1 MHAYLF
7 SIIAK
12 YQNEGTLHNKR
23 LFRKLSHTFQPKR
36 RHFQGNKQWKMMS
49 FREWHRHTQEK
60 RTRCATIR
68 SRSYDRPISTSDAPP
83 LSCRRL
89 VADRLT
95 ESMMTN
101 FLHAARKGMSIVTW
115 EKPVFIH
122 GNLIWNLKKLIKWS
136 KYKEE
141 VELIEASVGCV
152 SRPSRKI
159 TLFELSKKKTDVTR
173 LSTYA
178 HDSRKRFRINSLSR
192 YF

>member
-1 MHAYLF
+1 MVSTMYLKITELHYQNIKKNAVHVCLF

-49 FREWHRHTQEK
+49 FREWHRYTQEK

-68 SRSYDRPISTSDAPP
+68 SRSYDRPISTSEAPP

-101 FLHAARKGMSIVTW
+101 FLHAARKGMSIVRW
-115 EKPVFIH
+115 GKPIFTMVVWF
-122 GNLIWNLKKLIKWS
+122 GIWKNNKMK
-136 KYKEE
+136 
-141 VELIEASVGCV
+141 
-152 SRPSRKI
+152 
-159 TLFELSKKKTDVTR
+159 
-173 LSTYA
+173 
-178 HDSRKRFRINSLSR
+178 
-192 YF
+192 

>member
-1 MHAYLF
+1 M
-7 SIIAK
+7 
-12 YQNEGTLHNKR
+12 
-23 LFRKLSHTFQPKR
+23 
-36 RHFQGNKQWKMMS
+36 KMMP

-68 SRSYDRPISTSDAPP
+68 SRSYMYDRPISTSDAPP

-152 SRPSRKI
+152 SRPNRKI

>member
-49 FREWHRHTQEK
+49 FKELHRYTQEN
-60 RTRCATIR
+60 
-68 SRSYDRPISTSDAPP
+68 PISTPDAPP
-83 LSCRRL
+83 LRCRRL

-101 FLHAARKGMSIVTW
+101 FLHAARKGMSIVRW

-152 SRPSRKI
+152 SRLRRKI
-159 TLFELSKKKTDVTR
+159 TLFEQSKKKTNVTR

-178 HDSRKRFRINSLSR
+178 DDSRKRFRINSLSR

>member
-1 MHAYLF
+1 MYLF

-68 SRSYDRPISTSDAPP
+68 SRSYDRPISTSAAPP

-136 KYKEE
+136 KYEEE

-152 SRPSRKI
+152 SRPNRKI

>member
-23 LFRKLSHTFQPKR
+23 LFRKLSHTFQPR
-36 RHFQGNKQWKMMS
+36 RQHFQGNKQWKMMS

-60 RTRCATIR
+60 RTRCGTIR
-68 SRSYDRPISTSDAPP
+68 SQSYDRPISTSDAPP

-152 SRPSRKI
+152 SRPNRKI

>member
-1 MHAYLF
+1 MYLF

-36 RHFQGNKQWKMMS
+36 RHFQGNKQWKMMP

-68 SRSYDRPISTSDAPP
+68 SRTYDHPISTSDALP

-89 VADRLT
+89 AAGRLT

-152 SRPSRKI
+152 SRPNRKI

-192 YF
+192 CF

>member
-1 MHAYLF
+1 MYLF

-23 LFRKLSHTFQPKR
+23 LFRKLSHTYQPKR

-49 FREWHRHTQEK
+49 FREWHRFTQEK
-60 RTRCATIR
+60 RTRSATIR
-68 SRSYDRPISTSDAPP
+68 SRTYDRPISTSDAP

-89 VADRLT
+89 VAGRLT
-95 ESMMTN
+95 ESMITN
-101 FLHAARKGMSIVTW
+101 FLHAARKGMSIVRW